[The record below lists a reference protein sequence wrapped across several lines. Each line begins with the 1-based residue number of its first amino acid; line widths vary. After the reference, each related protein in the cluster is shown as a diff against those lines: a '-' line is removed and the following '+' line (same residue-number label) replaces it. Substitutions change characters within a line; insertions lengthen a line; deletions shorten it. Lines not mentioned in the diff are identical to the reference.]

1 MTHGAAGWGELD
13 WDGESVYVVAEM
25 SGNHLNDFER
35 AAGIVEAAAG
45 AGADAVKLQTY
56 RPESLSL
63 DVENEHFA
71 PKEEGIWEGLRP
83 HELYRR
89 ASTPWDWQPDLKRR
103 AEELGLDCFSSPFDR
118 EAVEFMDE
126 MGMPAFK
133 IASLEINDLPLIEDA
148 ASRGKPVIIST
159 GAADLGD
166 IERAVNACRRV
177 GNDRVVLLGCT
188 SEYPAP
194 VEKANLATIPHMRDT
209 FDVPVGL
216 SDHTTEPAV
225 PIAAAA
231 LGARLIEVHLTLD
244 RSLGG
249 PDADFSLEPD
259 ELEDVVRGVREADR
273 AVGKVDYSLSEEDAE
288 RRRSLFVVEDVR
300 EGEEFS
306 DDNVRSIRP
315 GHGLPP
321 RFLPEVLGRRAARD
335 VERGTPLS
343 WSLVCGAGEGEG

>member
-1 MTHGAAGWGELD
+1 MTAADEDWGGLD
-13 WDGESVYVVAEM
+13 WDGASVYVVAEM
-25 SGNHLNDFER
+25 SGNHLNDFDR
-35 AAGIVEAAAG
+35 AVSIVEAAAE

-63 DVENEHFA
+63 DVENEYFA

-83 HELYRR
+83 YELYRR
-89 ASTPWDWQPDLKRR
+89 ASTPWDWQPELKRR
-103 AEELGLDCFSSPFDR
+103 AGELGLDCFSSPFDR

-126 MGMPAFK
+126 MGMPAYK
-133 IASLEINDLPLIEDA
+133 IASLEINDLPLIEQV

-166 IERAVNACRRV
+166 IERAVNACRGA
-177 GNDRVVLLGCT
+177 GNDRIVLLGCT

-194 VEKANLATIPHMRDT
+194 VAKANLATIPHMRDT
-209 FDVPVGL
+209 FDVAVGL

-259 ELEDVVRGVREADR
+259 EFSEMVDGVREA
-273 AVGKVDYSLSEEDAE
+273 AQATGEIDYSLSEHDAL

-300 EGEEFS
+300 DGEELTS
-306 DDNVRSIRP
+306 SNVRSIRP

-321 RFLPEVLGRRAARD
+321 RVLPDVLGRRAARD
-335 VERGTPLS
+335 IEKGTPLR
-343 WSLVCGAGEGEG
+343 WSLVCGTGEGEG